1 MDGKKTITFL
11 LAHMRMFGKCQ
22 YSNQQEAQVG
32 TKTVDCVFIEYAQR
46 SRAYRF
52 LVVKSEVP
60 DMHVDSIMESRDA
73 TFFENIFPMKDM
85 HSTSRFSS
93 EITPERVAPTI
104 SETSEQPVER
114 EEILEKDDS

>member
-1 MDGKKTITFL
+1 MG
-11 LAHMRMFGKCQ
+11 MFGKGQ

-52 LVVKSEVP
+52 LVVKSEVH

-73 TFFENIFPMKDM
+73 IFF
-85 HSTSRFSS
+85 
-93 EITPERVAPTI
+93 
-104 SETSEQPVER
+104 
-114 EEILEKDDS
+114 